1 MIPLPL
7 KLPVISSCFGAGCC
21 NVKLRLT
28 LEALDMEDQ
37 HMNQEEKVR
46 VPEGGLRSMPP
57 PVQEEMV
64 LRYAPLIKYIASRLA
79 LRLPPHISLE
89 DLISSGII
97 GLMDAM
103 QKFDPQKN
111 INFKTYAEFRIRGA
125 MLDELRS
132 LDWVPRSVRKKTH
145 LLEHTY
151 ADLQRSLGRPAE
163 AEEVARTLG
172 MELEDYYQLL
182 DETKVISVMAL
193 EGPRRALAGTT
204 DLLDHDLLEVLQ
216 DENARD
222 AFFSVHTSELQEIMV
237 QAIESLPDKEKL
249 LISLYYYEELTMKEI
264 GDVMGYTESR
274 ISQLHSQAMYRLKYK
289 LKDTFQDLED

>member
-1 MIPLPL
+1 
-7 KLPVISSCFGAGCC
+7 
-21 NVKLRLT
+21 
-28 LEALDMEDQ
+28 MEDQ
-37 HMNQEEKVR
+37 HMNQEDKVR
-46 VPEGGLRSMPP
+46 VPGGGLRSMPP

-97 GLMDAM
+97 GLMDAI
-103 QKFDPQKN
+103 QKFDPRKN

-145 LLEHTY
+145 LLEHAY
-151 ADLQRSLGRPAE
+151 ANLQKSLGRPAE
-163 AEEVARTLG
+163 AEEVARTLR

-193 EGPRRALAGTT
+193 EGPRRVLAGGA
-204 DLLDHDLLEVLQ
+204 DLPDHDLLEVLR
-216 DENARD
+216 DDNARD
-222 AFFSVHTSELQEIMV
+222 AFFNVHASELQEIMV

-289 LKDTFQDLED
+289 LKGSVQDLGE

>member
-1 MIPLPL
+1 
-7 KLPVISSCFGAGCC
+7 
-21 NVKLRLT
+21 
-28 LEALDMEDQ
+28 MEEQ
-37 HMNQEEKVR
+37 HMNQEDKVR
-46 VPEGGLRSMPP
+46 VPGGGLRPMPP

-64 LRYAPLIKYIASRLA
+64 LQYAPLIKYIASRLA

-97 GLMDAM
+97 GLMDAV

-145 LLEHTY
+145 LLEHAY
-151 ADLQRSLGRPAE
+151 ANLQKSLGRPAE
-163 AEEVARTLG
+163 AEEVARTLA
-172 MELEDYYQLL
+172 MDLEDYYQLL

-193 EGPRRALAGTT
+193 EGPRRALAGGV
-204 DLLDHDLLEVLQ
+204 DFPDHDLLEVLR

-222 AFFSVHTSELQEIMV
+222 AFFSVHASELQEIMV
-237 QAIESLPDKEKL
+237 QAIETLPDKEKL

-289 LKDTFQDLED
+289 LKGSFQDLGE